1 MGDFGSPFF
10 LIIIMPFPTTNA
22 TAELPA
28 INQILSSCGQAP
40 VTTLDQTNPDV
51 AIAYDT
57 LLQVSKEIQAEG
69 WTFNTEYHYK
79 VSRNASNE
87 IEIPSNMIQIKL
99 TENSANAEFDCIRRS
114 GKLYDRQHHT
124 YDLSEISGDEVEC
137 DIIWEFD
144 WVDLP
149 EPIQNYIT
157 SRAAT
162 LVSQRIIGDVTQY
175 QMLQQQ
181 EALARATALEYET
194 QQGQYTFFGH
204 PQGQQNYYQSYQ
216 PFQALQR

>member
-1 MGDFGSPFF
+1 
-10 LIIIMPFPTTNA
+10 MPFPTTNA

-28 INQILSSCGQAP
+28 VNQILSSCGQAP

-57 LLQVSKEIQAEG
+57 LLQVSREVQAEG
-69 WTFNTEYHYK
+69 WTFNKEYHYDLAK
-79 VSRNASNE
+79 DSEDEVVIPNNAL
-87 IEIPSNMIQIKL
+87 QVKL
-99 TENSANAEFDCIRRS
+99 TENPANVDYDGVRRN

-124 YDLSEISGDEVEC
+124 YSWKDHTGDNVEC

-149 EPIQNYIT
+149 EPIQNFIV
-157 SRAAT
+157 SRAAV
-162 LVSQRIIGDVTQY
+162 LVSQRIVGDQGQY

-181 EALARATALEYET
+181 EAYSRATALEYET
-194 QQGQYTFFGH
+194 QQGQFTFFGH
-204 PQGQQNYYQSYQ
+204 PQGKTNYYQSYQ
-216 PFQALQR
+216 PFKALTR

>member
-1 MGDFGSPFF
+1 
-10 LIIIMPFPTTNA
+10 MPFPTTNS
-22 TAELPA
+22 TQELPA

-57 LLQVSKEIQAEG
+57 LLQVSREVQSEG
-69 WTFNTEYHYK
+69 WTFNTEYHYEMT
-79 VSRNASNE
+79 RDASGE
-87 IEIPSNMIQIKL
+87 VAIPNNMIQIKL

-124 YDLSEISGDEVEC
+124 YDLSDISGDNIEC
-137 DIIWEFD
+137 DIVWEFD

-149 EPIQNYIT
+149 EPIQNYVT
-157 SRAAT
+157 ARAST
-162 LVSQRIIGDVTQY
+162 FVSQRIVGSTDQY
-175 QMLQQQ
+175 SMLQQQ
-181 EALARATALEYET
+181 EALARALALEYET
-194 QQGQYTFFGH
+194 QQGQFTFFGH